1 MDIAR
6 KNAVVNADPDN
17 EGEVGASIPGIV
29 SKVLVEEGDTVKK
42 NDVLAVIE
50 AMKMETNILARKDGK
65 VANVR
70 VAFGQD
76 VKAGELLFVIE

>member
-1 MDIAR
+1 M
-6 KNAVVNADPDN
+6 
-17 EGEVGASIPGIV
+17 
-29 SKVLVEEGDTVKK
+29 
-42 NDVLAVIE
+42 LAVIE